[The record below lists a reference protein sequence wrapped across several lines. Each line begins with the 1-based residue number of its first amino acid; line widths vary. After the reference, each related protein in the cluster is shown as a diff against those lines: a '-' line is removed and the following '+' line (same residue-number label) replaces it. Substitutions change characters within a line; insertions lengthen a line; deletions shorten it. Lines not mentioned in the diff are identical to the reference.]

1 MGGLYWGW
9 ADSTSTSRG
18 GRLTA
23 TAVALCMMHAT
34 MNTCSGIRSAAYTR
48 GTEPGAA
55 AFRCDQERAGRG
67 GAEGRNQELLKE
79 RDQRVAAMR
88 AIRRGDVPSPP
99 IVSPPVQTHRTA
111 EARTQAQPVPYTA
124 GSGAAPR
131 LHREGRQ
138 KDTGGAPRGI
148 RKPRGNGLP
157 FIRKPR
163 TETDEERLRRQIRE
177 TMPALC
183 PDYDEEA
190 LRRLALEEPHIR
202 TRVMLPVA
210 ISTRNATER
219 VRRERTPTGRLL
231 AIGADG
237 ARELLRRQRFLD
249 REQG

>member
-1 MGGLYWGW
+1 MGGLYWG
-9 ADSTSTSRG
+9 ADSTSRSRG

-23 TAVALCMMHAT
+23 TAVALCMTHAT
-34 MNTCSGIRSAAYTR
+34 INTCSGVGSAASAR

-55 AFRCDQERAGRG
+55 ALRRDQDRAGRG
-67 GAEGRNQELLKE
+67 GGEGRNQELLKE
-79 RDQRVAAMR
+79 RDQRVAHMR

-99 IVSPPVQTHRTA
+99 IVSPPIQTHRTA
-111 EARTQAQPVPYTA
+111 EARTRAQPVPSTA

-131 LHREGRQ
+131 VHREGRQ
-138 KDTGGAPRGI
+138 KDKGGAPRGI
-148 RKPRGNGLP
+148 CKPRGNGLP

-163 TETDEERLRRQIRE
+163 TETQEERLRRQIRE
-177 TMPALC
+177 TIPALC

-190 LRRLALEEPHIR
+190 LRQLALEEPHIR

-210 ISTRNATER
+210 ITTRNATER

-231 AIGADG
+231 GMGADG